1 METTTQYFDIP
12 TGQVYAAWVFPG
24 CASGIIYRLD
34 ITFEREPP
42 PASQGRVEPVAP
54 IGAVG
59 IIEDPPDARPNQGQ
73 TKLEDVPGR
82 YRLEFSPSD
91 PDQEDIVTVYECDP
105 SSGESTVPNP
115 VPPQAVRPLR
125 APVPHRPENP
135 VTSCSQGSIT
145 GP

>member
-1 METTTQYFDIP
+1 
-12 TGQVYAAWVFPG
+12 
-24 CASGIIYRLD
+24 
-34 ITFEREPP
+34 
-42 PASQGRVEPVAP
+42 VAP

-115 VPPQAVRPLR
+115 SPSPGGATTSSPSPSPPRKPRHLLLPRLHHRPLR
-125 APVPHRPENP
+125 LPRLLPIPLRPLQILP
-135 VTSCSQGSIT
+135 RTRAR
-145 GP
+145 